1 MQWPYPRDGEDPWYS
16 SFEDMVRAEDASV
29 FALHDEKN
37 IILSGGG
44 VISWDATL
52 NTVTWALPIVLNS
65 SQSGYAETI
74 PTGNLTTVVNDGALG
89 YVLFQ
94 PSPQAPVTLVLASA
108 DVLPPSE
115 VDSTFVLFRRRQNKL
130 YWRNGQVL
138 NDGDAL
144 PIIDAPG
151 GGGGVTAVTALA
163 PINSSGGA
171 SPVISLTGIVPVANG
186 GTGLAVPGAVGNV
199 LTSTGAAWV
208 SAPSAG
214 GGTTLLTLDTSL
226 LTLGDVARI
235 SGNGVASSANATVI
249 GTARAVGIVHTVGGP
264 GVGKVQPI
272 ASYATA
278 NFIAG
283 LTLAAGDPVYVSL
296 TSGKLTN
303 NVTGFAPG
311 TVVTEVGIVDD
322 ASAYSSPL
330 FLTASVALS
339 IKGTTIV

>member
-1 MQWPYPRDGEDPWYS
+1 
-16 SFEDMVRAEDASV
+16 MVRAEDASV

-44 VISWDATL
+44 IISWDATL
-52 NTVTWALPIVLNS
+52 GTVAWTLPIVLNS

-74 PTGNLTTVVNDGALG
+74 AVGSLLSVLNDGALG
-89 YVLFQ
+89 YVRFQ
-94 PSPQAPVTLVLASA
+94 PSPQAPVVLIFEVA

-115 VDSTFVLFRRRQNKL
+115 VDNTLVLFRRRQNKL

-151 GGGGVTAVTALA
+151 GGGGVTSVSALA
-163 PINSSGGA
+163 PLNSSGGA
-171 SPVISLTGIVPVANG
+171 TPIISLTGIVPVANG

-199 LTSTGAAWV
+199 LTSTGAVWV

-272 ASYATA
+272 ASFAAA

-303 NVTGFAPG
+303 DVISFAPG

-330 FLTASVALS
+330 FLTASVSLS
-339 IKGTTIV
+339 IKTSSIL